1 MKTGRRITGSKYK
14 KARKKKL
21 YEMPG
26 QARIVKFGGER
37 RKHLSIRS
45 GIKKVVLFKASVI
58 NVVTKDGK
66 AKKAEIKNVIETPS
80 NKFLARQNIL
90 TKGTIVET
98 ELGKVRITNRPSQEG
113 MVNGIVV
120 E

>member
-1 MKTGRRITGSKYK
+1 MKTGRRISGSKYK
-14 KARKKKL
+14 KSRKKKL
-21 YEMPG
+21 FELPG
-26 QARIVKFGGER
+26 QTRIVKLGEER
-37 RKHLSIRS
+37 RKHILVRS
-45 GIKKVVLFKASVI
+45 GAKKVVLFKAIVI

-66 AKKAEIKNVIETPS
+66 AKKTKIKNVIETPS

-113 MVNGIVV
+113 VMNGILF